1 MSAEGLKQIH
11 KQNALFRLSEEGEGL
26 RIGAQMRAVIS
37 ENLLLGEGLK
47 YHKKSRLSA
56 RRGEDRSATG
66 DCSVGGGLVII
77 IISLRRG
84 VKKMSFKFTKSSDYQ
99 RGVGI
104 GAQLGAV
111 RSEEECGAGGVGTAQ
126 RSGEPP
132 NNRSPTGHTP

>member
-1 MSAEGLKQIH
+1 
-11 KQNALFRLSEEGEGL
+11 
-26 RIGAQMRAVIS
+26 MRAVIS

-47 YHKKSRLSA
+47 CHKKSRLSA

-66 DCSVGGGLVII
+66 GCSVGGGLVII

-84 VKKMSFKFTKSSDYQ
+84 VKKISFKFTKSSDYQ

-111 RSEEECGAGGVGTAQ
+111 RSVEPEEWEQPRGVAS
-126 RSGEPP
+126 R
-132 NNRSPTGHTP
+132 PTTGLQQATLCTYK